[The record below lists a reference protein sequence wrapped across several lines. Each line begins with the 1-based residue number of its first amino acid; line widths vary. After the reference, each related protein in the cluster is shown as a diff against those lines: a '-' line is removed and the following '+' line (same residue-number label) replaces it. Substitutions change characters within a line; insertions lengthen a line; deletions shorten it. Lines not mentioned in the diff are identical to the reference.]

1 MATAK
6 GIHDR
11 AINETPIAIVDFETT
26 GLTPGLDRVVEI
38 SVFKLEPGRS
48 PYLAFDSLV
57 NPLRP
62 MAATEIHGITDVD
75 VAEAPTFEDLAGD
88 FVDALSGC
96 AVAAYNVYFDIKF
109 LRYELGQVGI
119 ATPVPHFCLMYMRP
133 LLELGSRCNLQQA
146 CQAHNIDYQAAHIA
160 AVDAQ
165 ASAQL
170 MELYLQVLSDR
181 NIRTFSEL
189 SKRKKYKFFQSFG
202 HDPLPAPAVL
212 RLRCHNRCLSRAE
225 DFAPPPVDTATRA
238 GREYW
243 DARKSVLGDL
253 EITDAEQAAIIDI
266 RSRLRIPKE
275 QIRMLHARAFA
286 SVIAQFIDDKWLDDK
301 EVAKLRRLSACL
313 CKLGW
318 APGE

>member
-1 MATAK
+1 MATVK
-6 GIHDR
+6 GIRDR
-11 AINETPIAIVDFETT
+11 VIHETPIAVVDFETT

-38 SVFKLEPGRS
+38 SVFKMEPGRS

-62 MAATEIHGITDVD
+62 MAATDIHGITDAD
-75 VAEAPTFEDLAGD
+75 VASAPTFEDLAGD

-109 LRYELGQVGI
+109 LQYELAQVGI

-133 LLELGSRCNLQQA
+133 LLELGNRCNLQQA
-146 CQAHNIDYQAAHIA
+146 CQQHDIDYQAAHIA
-160 AVDAQ
+160 AVDAH

-170 MELYLQVLSDR
+170 MELYLQVMTDR
-181 NIRTFSEL
+181 SIHTFNQL
-189 SKRKKYKFFQSFG
+189 TKRKNYKFFQSFG
-202 HDPLPAPAVL
+202 HDPLPAPAAL
-212 RLRCHNRCLSRAE
+212 QLRCHNRCLSRAK
-225 DFAPPPVDTATRA
+225 DFAPPPVDAAGRA

-243 DARKSVLGDL
+243 DALKSVLADL
-253 EITDAEQAAIIDI
+253 EITDDEQAAIIDI
-266 RSRLRIPKE
+266 RNRLQIPKE
-275 QIRMLHARAFA
+275 QIHMLHARAFA
-286 SVIAQFIDDKWLDDK
+286 TVIAQFIDDKWLDDK

-313 CKLGW
+313 SKLGW